1 MWYNT
6 KAAKI
11 LGVQYPIFQ
20 GPFGGN
26 LSSVKLTATV
36 SNLGGVGGYGAYTMT
51 PQEIYNVNEQIK
63 KETNK
68 PYNINL
74 WVSDNDLPPN
84 PLPYNLPTPG
94 FPNNPQYPAPSDSVP
109 TNISLNPIPSNPIP
123 SDLQGLR
130 NLFKTYFDE
139 LGIPFPD
146 KPLSFSSRFENQVQV
161 ILDTKPPAFSFMFG
175 IPSADILQQCKKLGI
190 ITIGAATTLDE
201 ALLLEASDVDMI
213 IASGFEAGGHRPSFL
228 APSENSLTGTFVL
241 LQQIKATVRKPVIAA
256 GGIATGKGI
265 AAALALGADAVQVGT
280 AFLACEESN
289 ALDIHR
295 EMLFSPASRYTVLT
309 RAFTGRLG
317 RGLRSRI
324 SEETRGKEQNF
335 LPFPLQ
341 TQFMS
346 PLRQAAIT
354 QKKWELILFWGGQ
367 IAPLLQHKK
376 AADLMNALV
385 EETTAYFN
393 GITTS

>member
-6 KAAKI
+6 KATKI

-26 LSSVKLTATV
+26 LSSVNLTATV
-36 SNLGGVGGYGAYTMT
+36 SNLGGVGGYGAYTLT
-51 PQEIYNVNEQIK
+51 PQELYDVNDQIK
-63 KETNK
+63 RATAK

-74 WVSDNDLPPN
+74 WVADTDAPPG
-84 PLPYNLPTPG
+84 PAAEAGLEKIRLLFQPY
-94 FPNNPQYPAPSDSVP
+94 FE
-109 TNISLNPIPSNPIP
+109 
-123 SDLQGLR
+123 
-130 NLFKTYFDE
+130 E
-139 LGIPFPD
+139 LGIPLPD
-146 KPLSFSSRFENQVQV
+146 KPLSFSSRFEDQVEV
-161 ILDTKPPAFSFMFG
+161 ILHTKPPVFSFMFG
-175 IPSADILQQCKKLGI
+175 IPSPVILEQCKRLGI
-190 ITIGAATTLDE
+190 ITVGAATTLDE
-201 ALLLEASDVDMI
+201 AIALEDADVDLI

-228 APSENSLTGTFVL
+228 APSELSLTGTFVL
-241 LQQIKATVRKPVIAA
+241 LQQIKDKVRTPVIAA

-324 SEETRGKEQNF
+324 SEEIRGKEQGL

-346 PLRQAAIT
+346 PLRQAAIN
-354 QKKWELILFWGGQ
+354 QKKWELVLFWGGQ
-367 IAPLLQHKK
+367 IAPLLKHKK
-376 AADLMNALV
+376 AANLMKALV

-393 GITTS
+393 DLDQPK